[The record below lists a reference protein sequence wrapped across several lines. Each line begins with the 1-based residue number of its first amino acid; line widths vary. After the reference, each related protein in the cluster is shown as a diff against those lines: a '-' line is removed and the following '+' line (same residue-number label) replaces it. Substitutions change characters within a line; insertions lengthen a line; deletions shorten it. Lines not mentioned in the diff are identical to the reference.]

1 MKKIVFATL
10 LLSATMNTHAYS
22 ASKNNVGDY
31 ACVEAASETLKKSTP
46 KAIRATAIKHCK
58 AAFSDRN
65 HRSNTTKACDKQA
78 VLATKD
84 LQFLVAYTC
93 ATAMSIAYE

>member
-1 MKKIVFATL
+1 MKKIIFAAL

-22 ASKNNVGDY
+22 ASKKNLGDY

-46 KAIRATAIKHCK
+46 KDVRVTAIKHCK

-78 VLATKD
+78 NMVRKD